1 MAQNDSTDQEREATR
16 YGSDQLEQ
24 APFASSSAFIGDA
37 KDSATQAN
45 VDKLLGRKRPQ
56 PHRSWTQRYVKL
68 LVVGDSGL
76 GKTTLCQCLL
86 SVPGSDLKL
95 HDGTATSHQQ
105 FLEDAESLCSTVSWD
120 DTTDKVKWV
129 YKIQDT
135 PGYGDDLNIMNS
147 IHLLQQYVERQN
159 KIWLA
164 LEMDKGRGIDLAD
177 VEDPRVDLCL
187 FCIQAHRLRPVDLR
201 FMAELGKVVPI
212 LPIVT
217 KSDSMTIREA
227 ATYRRE
233 VYRKLQ
239 NPQLPEPQGSAALG
253 GISSAI
259 NVFTFEDGTLERAGL
274 LQSHQS
280 QTVPPFLVVASNDV
294 NQDKLDGQDPVFW
307 PERRYPWGVSEAFNP
322 QHSDLLHLRLLLLKE
337 ACDELSAAKRARYT
351 QWRRTTLAKQRHTSP
366 GRMLLGLLLP
376 VLAGFVIAKTGFG
389 SKSTKQAVNDV
400 SHKFRLHKI
409 TVKVRDNDADDDQ
422 HQEPQTADSHSHA
435 EGHQLVEPPADRK
448 FLGIF

>member
-1 MAQNDSTDQEREATR
+1 MAETDSTDQEREATR

-24 APFASSSAFIGDA
+24 ALFASSPAFIGDS
-37 KDSATQAN
+37 KDSATQVN

-120 DTTDKVKWV
+120 DTADKVKWV
-129 YKIQDT
+129 YKVQDT

-147 IHLLQQYVERQN
+147 IQLLQHYVERQN

-351 QWRRTTLAKQRHTSP
+351 QWRRKTLAKQRHTSP

-400 SHKFRLHKI
+400 SHKVRLHKFS
-409 TVKVRDNDADDDQ
+409 VKTREDDADDQ
-422 HQEPQTADSHSHA
+422 HQEPETADSHRHV
-435 EGHQLVEPPADRK
+435 EGHHPVEPPSDRK